1 MINGIDVSM
10 WQANIDF
17 SKVKAAG
24 YEIVYIKATEGFNIK
39 DKKFEQNYKNAKA
52 NGLKVGVYHFF
63 NPRQNAISQADA
75 FYNAIKDK
83 DIDCKLAID
92 VETSKGTD
100 KDTLARMVCNFAD
113 AIIANTGLEV
123 VIYTYTSFANSS
135 LGKAVSKYPA
145 WIAEYGSKAPKSN
158 SIWGNN
164 YIAWQYSSTG
174 KVSGSGSVD
183 TDLDYFTNDIYL
195 SSKKPSG
202 TDTPP
207 IVVSTLNTTA
217 TPIEIVQIKVGDLV
231 KIVGLKYV
239 TGQTIPDW
247 VKQNNHT
254 VSEITGNKA
263 LSKEIQSWIYLKDLR
278 RISSGSGDSTN
289 TSSNVYTVKVGDT
302 LGEIAIKYKITIDKL
317 MKLNGLKNA
326 NLIYV
331 GQKLKLS

>member
-92 VETSKGTD
+92 VETSNGTD

-123 VIYTYTSFANSS
+123 VVYTYTSFANTS

-158 SIWGNN
+158 AIWGTN
-164 YIAWQYSSTG
+164 YIGWQYSSTG
-174 KVSGSGSVD
+174 KVSGSGSTD

-195 SSKKPSG
+195 LSKKPSG

-207 IVVSTLNTTA
+207 IVVP
-217 TPIEIVQIKVGDLV
+217 TPAPTEIIQIKVGDLV
-231 KIVGLKYV
+231 KIVGLKYA

-254 VSEITGNKA
+254 VSEITGDKA

-278 RISSGSGDSTN
+278 RVSSGSGSGSSTN
-289 TSSNVYTVKVGDT
+289 TSSNVYTVKDGDT
-302 LGEIAIKYKITIDKL
+302 LGEIAIKYKTTIDKL

>member
-217 TPIEIVQIKVGDLV
+217 APIEIVQIKVGDLV